1 MGQENLPPVILKSSE
16 AILAVAD
23 VAATVR
29 FYRDVLGFEGEW
41 LWENP
46 PTFGG
51 VRWGAVQVMLCRQ
64 PELARNVEGHQ
75 HFFFCDDIDALH
87 QRHQAANAPIVSKL
101 ENKPWGVR
109 EYTVRDINGYHL
121 RFAGPQKYERP
132 ASARSTLPS
141 FIKLEERLPTVE
153 ELGILTDAVGWNRT
167 AEMLRVALEHSLH
180 GVVALDT
187 RNPQEPRVVGSIRV
201 IGDAARFFYLQDVAV
216 IPEFQNQ
223 RIGSAMM
230 ELVMAWLKSAAPK
243 GSWIGLFTAK
253 PGFYERYG
261 FKSGSGM
268 SLMV

>member
-1 MGQENLPPVILKSSE
+1 MGQENLPAVMLKSSE

-23 VAATVR
+23 VAAAVR

-51 VRWGAVQVMLCRQ
+51 VRWGAVQVMLCQQ

-87 QRHQAANAPIVSKL
+87 QRHQAAKAPIISKL

-121 RFAGPQKYERP
+121 RFAGPQEYERP
-132 ASARSTLPS
+132 ATAQSSLPG
-141 FIKLEERLPTVE
+141 FIRLEERLPTVG
-153 ELGILTDAVGWNRT
+153 ELGAVTEAVGWNRT
-167 AEMLRVALEHSLH
+167 PETLRVALDHSLY
-180 GVVALDT
+180 GVVALDV
-187 RNPQEPRVVGSIRV
+187 RKPEDQRVVGSIRV
-201 IGDAARFFYLQDVAV
+201 IGDASRFFYLQDVAV
-216 IPEFQNQ
+216 LPEYQNQ
-223 RIGSAMM
+223 RVGSAMM
-230 ELVMAWLKSAAPK
+230 ELTMAWLKTAAPT
-243 GSWIGLFTAK
+243 GSWIGLFTGK

-261 FKSGSGM
+261 FKSGNGM
-268 SLMV
+268 SLLV